1 MTRFIKTDDAY
12 TVAGEVSE
20 AEILSFAQSLI
31 ADKFKRGDALTSPS
45 MTHHYFM
52 HRLAGYEHEVFGCLF
67 LDNQHRVLKFEE
79 MFKGTI
85 NAANVYP
92 REVVKKAL
100 SLNAAALICVH
111 NHPSGDTSASAS
123 DKDLTKRL
131 QDALELVDIRL
142 LDHLIIGGGEYSSFA
157 EKGLM

>member
-1 MTRFIKTDDAY
+1 MTNFIKTDGAY
-12 TVAGEVSE
+12 RVRGEVSE

-31 ADKFKRGDALTSPS
+31 AEKFKRGDALTSPS

-52 HRLAGYEHEVFGCLF
+52 HRLAGYEHEVFACLF
-67 LDNQHRVLKFEE
+67 LDNQHRVIKFEE

-92 REVVKKAL
+92 REIVKMAL
-100 SLNAAALICVH
+100 SLNAAAMICVH
-111 NHPSGDTSASAS
+111 NHPSGDTTPSES
-123 DKDLTKRL
+123 DKSLTKTL
-131 QDALELVDIRL
+131 QDSLDLVDVRL
-142 LDHLIIGGGEYSSFA
+142 LDHLIIGGGEYTSFA